1 MSRIH
6 RVAVG
11 LLAAYAASMT
21 LLAARRSAEAQL
33 YRRLYDLFTR
43 SNPAA
48 RRPEDF
54 PLWEIARDFGLDLTR
69 LEIWS
74 LRIADVQGSILVPLI
89 ALFFLLGLGAALI
102 RSPSRSK
109 LPKD

>member
-21 LLAARRSAEAQL
+21 LLAARRSAEAWL
-33 YRRLYDLFTR
+33 YRRLYEGFTR
-43 SNPAA
+43 NSPF
-48 RRPEDF
+48 RQSEDY
-54 PLWEIARDFGLDLTR
+54 PLLGLARDYGLDLTR

-74 LRIADVQGSILVPLI
+74 LRIADLQGSILVPLI

-102 RSPSRSK
+102 RSPLRSK